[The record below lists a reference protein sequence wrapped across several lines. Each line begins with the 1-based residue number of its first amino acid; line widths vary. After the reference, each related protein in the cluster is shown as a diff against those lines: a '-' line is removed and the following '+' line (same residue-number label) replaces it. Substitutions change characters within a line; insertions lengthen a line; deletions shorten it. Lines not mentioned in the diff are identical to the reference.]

1 MVFQKSRVLA
11 QDGELLPKS
20 DILES
25 QLATSLEG
33 KASGHGVTFREWRF
47 EGTPL
52 ETRAD
57 SESLESDTCPV
68 QHLRIHVDGLDD
80 ATERFRD

>member
-1 MVFQKSRVLA
+1 MQ
-11 QDGELLPKS
+11 
-20 DILES
+20 S
-25 QLATSLEG
+25 Q
-33 KASGHGVTFREWRF
+33 ASGHGVTFRERRF

-80 ATERFRD
+80 AHAFMFQHRFCQSPRSRTEV